1 MTVAV
6 ILLGVVVVLLAM
18 LLTNLADKVS
28 DIKYVLD
35 RHERRLD
42 YQWNEI
48 CETQHTIIEL
58 QKSLSK
64 SEEKR
69 KKMGDAFF
77 LSLNVLKE
85 RHEQL
90 LNLVVKLKTID
101 NLTGHSQDKAI
112 ESLEKSIETTDEML
126 LELSTKVEY
135 LENR

>member
-1 MTVAV
+1 MTVAI
-6 ILLGVVVVLLAM
+6 ILLAVMVVILAM
-18 LLTNLADKVS
+18 LLDNLAYKVS
-28 DIKYVLD
+28 DLKDVLD
-35 RHERRLD
+35 EHERRLD
-42 YQWNEI
+42 YQWNKI
-48 CETQHTIIEL
+48 FQTQHTIIGL

-90 LNLVVKLKTID
+90 LNLVIKLNTID
-101 NLTGHSQDKAI
+101 NLTEHSQDKAI

-135 LENR
+135 LENK